1 MGSKF
6 RLLLLLMGLLLA
18 FGVGAWLSYRFF
30 APKAPEKSPEQATV
44 LLEKIREVFKL
55 TVVEGE
61 FSELYGYEAYSGY
74 FTWLWEKKAL
84 LRVKAIVAIGYDLN
98 ALNIAVDSSARLVRV
113 GPLPKPQILSVDHSV
128 DYYDVSTG
136 IFESFSPKE
145 LTWINQRAK
154 EMIVEKAQQ
163 SHLMK
168 KAEEQAGKVVDV
180 VRFMA
185 QGMGWRVEVVQEPS
199 NAPLPFR

>member
-30 APKAPEKSPEQATV
+30 SPKAPEKSPEQATV

-84 LRVKAIVAIGYDLN
+84 LRVKAIVAVGYDLN

-136 IFESFSPKE
+136 LFESFSPQE

-168 KAEEQAGKVVDV
+168 KAEEQADRVFDV
-180 VRFMA
+180 VRFTA
-185 QGMGWRVEVVQEPS
+185 QSMGWRVEVVQEPS